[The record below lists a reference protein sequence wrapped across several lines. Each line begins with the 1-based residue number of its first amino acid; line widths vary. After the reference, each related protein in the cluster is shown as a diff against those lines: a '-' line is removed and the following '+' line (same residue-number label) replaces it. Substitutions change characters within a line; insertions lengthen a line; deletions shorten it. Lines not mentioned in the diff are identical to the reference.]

1 MHFCNSGRR
10 CRHGLAALLLA
21 AFLAVLPVR
30 GRAADTAQV
39 DSFTAGNMIFFF
51 YHELGHALV
60 AEFGIPVLGKEEDA
74 VDQLATLLML
84 ESYQADPSAAEY
96 LSAAT
101 KGWLVSWEQ
110 LNTGKVEDLPMW
122 DEHSLDIQRFYGM
135 VCLMYGADPK
145 AFGDLAKEAGLPD
158 ERAANCADEY
168 QAALANW
175 GAVLEPYLLPEDGKR
190 PEGLGGRLA
199 LAYADPRDPAY
210 APMRTAL
217 AENGF
222 LDAAVEDING
232 SIGLPKDIPV
242 SVEECGVE
250 NAFWDPQAE
259 RIVICYEL
267 VQWYAQ
273 VPTN

>member
-1 MHFCNSGRR
+1 MDISNSAPR
-10 CRHGLAALLLA
+10 CRRGLAALLLA
-21 AFLAVLPVR
+21 ALLAVVPVHS
-30 GRAADTAQV
+30 RAADTAAV
-39 DSFTAGNMIFFF
+39 DGFTAGNMIFFF

-74 VDQLATLLML
+74 VDQLATLLMI
-84 ESYQADPSAAEY
+84 ESYRSDPSAAEY
-96 LSAAT
+96 LSAAAT
-101 KGWLVSWEQ
+101 GWLVSWEQ
-110 LNTGKVEDLPMW
+110 MNTGKVVDLPMW

-135 VCLMYGADPK
+135 LCLMYGADPE
-145 AFGDLAKEAGLPD
+145 AFGDLAKEAALPD

-190 PEGLGGRLA
+190 PEGLAGRLA
-199 LAYADPRDPAY
+199 LTYAEPRDPAY
-210 APMRTAL
+210 APLRTAL

-222 LDAAVEDING
+222 LDAAVDDING
-232 SIGLPKDIPV
+232 TIALPKDIPV
-242 SVEECGVE
+242 SVEECGEE

-259 RIVICYEL
+259 RVVICYEL
-267 VQWYAQ
+267 VRWYAE